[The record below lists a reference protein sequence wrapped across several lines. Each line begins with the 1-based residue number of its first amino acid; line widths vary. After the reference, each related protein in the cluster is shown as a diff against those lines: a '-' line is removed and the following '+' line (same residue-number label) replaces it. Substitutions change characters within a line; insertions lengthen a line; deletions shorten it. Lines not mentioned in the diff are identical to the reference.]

1 MEIADSESSLNKGM
15 ELPKHGDIELNINKR
30 TRDVYEQYLKN
41 TIENVV
47 QAQEPISETA
57 AAETAAAE
65 TADRD
70 TYNYLNQTPIKAA
83 SEQTQP
89 VPNIPKK
96 SASESHSNIKLMAVT
111 AITSALII
119 AATVVTL
126 DMNGILVAFSE
137 RSTSFIEQTP
147 MTSTDAGIAEDELV
161 AKAVSIIQHTVDD
174 SLNTVNH
181 AGAHSNAR
189 DINTNIIVENRS
201 VSIEPAITYEDF
213 MAEAQ
218 NPLYRDNEY

>member
-57 AAETAAAE
+57 AAETA
-65 TADRD
+65 DRD

-96 SASESHSNIKLMAVT
+96 SVSESHSNIKLMAVT

-126 DMNGILVAFSE
+126 DI
-137 RSTSFIEQTP
+137 
-147 MTSTDAGIAEDELV
+147 
-161 AKAVSIIQHTVDD
+161 
-174 SLNTVNH
+174 
-181 AGAHSNAR
+181 
-189 DINTNIIVENRS
+189 
-201 VSIEPAITYEDF
+201 Y
-213 MAEAQ
+213 
-218 NPLYRDNEY
+218 

>member
-30 TRDVYEQYLKN
+30 TRGVYEQYLKN

-57 AAETAAAE
+57 AAETA
-65 TADRD
+65 DRD
-70 TYNYLNQTPIKAA
+70 TYHLNETPIKAA

-147 MTSTDAGIAEDELV
+147 MTSTDAAVAEDELV

-189 DINTNIIVENRS
+189 DINTNIIVKNRS

>member
-57 AAETAAAE
+57 AAETA
-65 TADRD
+65 DRD

-96 SASESHSNIKLMAVT
+96 SVSESHSNIKLMAVT

-147 MTSTDAGIAEDELV
+147 ITSTDAAVAEDELV

-181 AGAHSNAR
+181 AGAYSNAR
-189 DINTNIIVENRS
+189 DINQNIIVENRS

>member
-47 QAQEPISETA
+47 QGQEPIS
-57 AAETAAAE
+57 ETAAAE

-147 MTSTDAGIAEDELV
+147 ITSTDAAVAEDELV

-181 AGAHSNAR
+181 AGAYSNAR
-189 DINTNIIVENRS
+189 DINQNIIVENRS

>member
-47 QAQEPISETA
+47 QGQEPIS
-57 AAETAAAE
+57 ETAAAE

-96 SASESHSNIKLMAVT
+96 SVSESHSNIKLMAVT

-147 MTSTDAGIAEDELV
+147 ITSTDAAVAEDELV

-189 DINTNIIVENRS
+189 DINQNIIVENRS

>member
-47 QAQEPISETA
+47 QGQEPISETA
-57 AAETAAAE
+57 AAETAY
-65 TADRD
+65 RD
-70 TYNYLNQTPIKAA
+70 TYHLNQTPIEAA

-181 AGAHSNAR
+181 AGAHS
-189 DINTNIIVENRS
+189 
-201 VSIEPAITYEDF
+201 
-213 MAEAQ
+213 
-218 NPLYRDNEY
+218 

>member
-47 QAQEPISETA
+47 QGQEPIS
-57 AAETAAAE
+57 ETAAAE

-147 MTSTDAGIAEDELV
+147 ITSTDAAVAEDELV

-189 DINTNIIVENRS
+189 DINQNIIVENRS

>member
-47 QAQEPISETA
+47 QAQEPIS
-57 AAETAAAE
+57 ETAAAE

-147 MTSTDAGIAEDELV
+147 ITSTDAAVAEDELV

-181 AGAHSNAR
+181 TGAHSNAR
-189 DINTNIIVENRS
+189 DINQNIIVENRS

>member
-1 MEIADSESSLNKGM
+1 MEIADSVSSLNKGM

-47 QAQEPISETA
+47 QGQEPISETA
-57 AAETAAAE
+57 AAETAY
-65 TADRD
+65 RD

-126 DMNGILVAFSE
+126 DMNGILAAFSE

-147 MTSTDAGIAEDELV
+147 MTSTDAAVAEDELV

-181 AGAHSNAR
+181 TGAHSNAR
-189 DINTNIIVENRS
+189 DINQNIIVENRS

>member
-47 QAQEPISETA
+47 QAQEPIS
-57 AAETAAAE
+57 ETAAAE

-147 MTSTDAGIAEDELV
+147 MTSTDVAVAEDELV

-181 AGAHSNAR
+181 TGAHSNAR

>member
-47 QAQEPISETA
+47 QGQEPIS
-57 AAETAAAE
+57 E

-137 RSTSFIEQTP
+137 HSTSFIEQTP

-181 AGAHSNAR
+181 TGAHSNAR

>member
-47 QAQEPISETA
+47 QGQEPIS
-57 AAETAAAE
+57 E

-147 MTSTDAGIAEDELV
+147 ITSTDAAVAEDELV
-161 AKAVSIIQHTVDD
+161 AKAVSIIQHTIDD

-189 DINTNIIVENRS
+189 DINQNIIVENRS

>member
-47 QAQEPISETA
+47 QAQEPIS
-57 AAETAAAE
+57 ETAAAE

-147 MTSTDAGIAEDELV
+147 MTSTDAGIAENELV

-181 AGAHSNAR
+181 TGAHSNAR
-189 DINTNIIVENRS
+189 DINQNIIVENRS

>member
-47 QAQEPISETA
+47 QAQEPIS
-57 AAETAAAE
+57 ETAAAE

-147 MTSTDAGIAEDELV
+147 ITSTDAAVAEDELV

-189 DINTNIIVENRS
+189 DINQNIIVENRS

>member
-47 QAQEPISETA
+47 QAQEPIS
-57 AAETAAAE
+57 ETAAAE

-147 MTSTDAGIAEDELV
+147 MTSTDAAVAEDELV

-189 DINTNIIVENRS
+189 DINQNIIVENRS

>member
-1 MEIADSESSLNKGM
+1 MEIADSESSLNKGI

-30 TRDVYEQYLKN
+30 TRGVYEQYLKN

-57 AAETAAAE
+57 AAETA
-65 TADRD
+65 DRD
-70 TYNYLNQTPIKAA
+70 TYNYLNQTPIEAA
-83 SEQTQP
+83 FEQTQP
-89 VPNIPKK
+89 VPNTPKK

-126 DMNGILVAFSE
+126 DMNGILAAFSE

-189 DINTNIIVENRS
+189 DINQNIIVENRS